1 MYSIPPDA
9 IKIVG
14 RPSNQAQFLASL
26 RQTQTLAAAQ
36 KTKLL
41 VVVKDSK
48 EKYEDSPPSPNPPT
62 EPHRYPLRRKCP
74 VKEV

>member
-1 MYSIPPDA
+1 MYSIPPDT

-26 RQTQTLAAAQ
+26 RQTQTLAASQ

-41 VVVKDSK
+41 AVVKDSK
-48 EKYEDSPPSPNPPT
+48 EKYEDSPPSPNRET
-62 EPHRYPLRRKCP
+62 EPYRHPLRRKCQ